1 MTSSEPERE
10 KIQEQKG
17 YGDSATAVTPDSQ
30 QRAQGEPVNN
40 DEDDGLGGEQQP
52 NAQGPDEDTRG
63 DGPDAESGF
72 YG

>member
-10 KIQEQKG
+10 KIQQQKE
-17 YGDSATAVTPDSQ
+17 YGDSATAVTPDTQ

-40 DEDDGLGGEQQP
+40 DEDDDGLGGDEP
-52 NAQGPDEDTRG
+52 HAQGPDEDTPG